1 MGKDVTVER
10 AQSQTH
16 VRLRKAQ
23 LDSPLFEL
31 LGKVLQLV
39 RSRRLLV
46 GVVVAVVPAKV
57 AVLGAEC
64 VPEARVHAL
73 ALRVGWRCEATVV
86 QHAVDSEARLGVDV
100 DLLPAGDGGVVGHRS
115 PPGSRV
121 VAMVVVMR
129 RVMRYVRGAVMD
141 DAKLKVLSAWFHVLL
156 LHGGRPGAALRQAA
170 RPLVPEGVSVALDA
184 LQIVALEQLL
194 VSSVGASRLHGLAVR
209 VDHGAGAEQGVGAGG
224 SCGHAGC

>member
-1 MGKDVTVER
+1 MGKDVTVQR

-16 VRLRKAQ
+16 VCLRKAQ
-23 LDSPLFEL
+23 LDPPLFEL
-31 LGKVLQLV
+31 FGKVLQLV

-46 GVVVAVVPAKV
+46 GVVVAVVPAEV

-73 ALRVGWRCEATVV
+73 ALRVGRRREPTVV

-115 PPGSRV
+115 SPRSRV

-129 RVMRYVRGAVMD
+129 GVMRYVRGAVMD
-141 DAKLKVLSAWFHVLL
+141 DAELQVLSARFYVLL
-156 LHGGRPGAALRQAA
+156 LHGGRPGAALRQATD
-170 RPLVPEGVSVALDA
+170 PLVPEGVSVALDA
-184 LQIVALEQLL
+184 LQVVTLKEFL

-209 VDHGAGAEQGVGAGG
+209 VDHGTRAEQSVGAGG